1 MSRKY
6 KIRNPE
12 SLYFVTFTV
21 IHWIDVFIRKDYR
34 DIFIES
40 LKFCQQK
47 KGLELYAYCIMSSHI
62 HMILGTNGRIRL
74 ENTIRDLKKYTATKI
89 IYNIKNN
96 SFESRKKWLIEIME
110 DTGRMNNNNTRYQF
124 WQQHNQP
131 IELSDNLSMD
141 NTLEYIHNNPVE
153 SGIVLSPEDYL
164 YSSARNYAG
173 LTETLIDVKFIE

>member
-6 KIRNPE
+6 KILNQE
-12 SLYFVTFTV
+12 ALYFVTFTV
-21 IHWIDVFIRKDYR
+21 IQWIDVFIRKDYR

-62 HMILGTNGRIRL
+62 HMILGTEGKQKL
-74 ENTIRDLKKYTATKI
+74 EDIIRDLKKFTATKI
-89 IYNIKNN
+89 IHNIKNN
-96 SFESRKKWLIEIME
+96 SFESRKEWLIEMME
-110 DTGRMNNNNTRYQF
+110 NAGSKNKNNIRYQF

-131 IELSDNLSMD
+131 IELSDNQSID

-153 SGIVLSPEDYL
+153 SGFVLSPEEYL
-164 YSSARNYAG
+164 YSSAKNYAG
-173 LTETLIDVKFIE
+173 LTENLIEVKFIE